1 MSLILSMKQ
10 HFLLKTRDSI
20 LKMTADKNKD
30 NLTTMIYGCRQ
41 NDRYA
46 QNQLYKML
54 YRYVFGVCTRYVK
67 NEEEAK
73 EVVQDIFYKIFTKI
87 DKYGGELSFYSWIKK
102 IAVNTCIDRYRSKIH
117 DIPITDIE
125 EANYSEQTAS
135 VIMDANTDYL
145 LHFIQKLSPAYKV
158 TFNMYAIDGYKYS
171 EIAEILSISEGAVK
185 SNVSRARMNLQKM
198 IDDNQ
203 KIGE

>member
-1 MSLILSMKQ
+1 MKQ
-10 HFLLKTRDSI
+10 HFLLKTRDSL

-46 QNQLYKML
+46 QNQLYKTL

-67 NEEEAK
+67 NEEEPK

-125 EANYSEQTAS
+125 EAICPEQTAS
-135 VIMDANTDYL
+135 VIMDADTEYL

-158 TFNMYAIDGYKYS
+158 TFNMYVIDGYKYN
-171 EIAEILSISEGAVK
+171 EIAEILNISEGAVK
-185 SNVSRARMNLQKM
+185 SNVSRARRNLQKM